1 MVDERPRL
9 SASEIEEEL
18 LAELQKLPTLHD
30 TQSVRIRPY
39 SGPKSKSFMGVGQNR
54 TGSGAYADQIC
65 RRGDRRRSIAATIR
79 PRSQPSAAGLRLT
92 KRRSGEAR

>member
-9 SASEIEEEL
+9 AASEIEEEL

-39 SGPKSKSFMGVGQNR
+39 SGPEGWTWALNKIEPEP
-54 TGSGAYADQIC
+54 TQIKFV
-65 RRGDRRRSIAATIR
+65 DVATVVAQLQQR
-79 PRSQPSAAGLRLT
+79 YDLDLSS
-92 KRRSGEAR
+92 E